1 MAALD
6 VLSSIFT
13 ATWGLFTGVEVPG
26 LGISFAEWFLAIILV
41 GIAVKVAGAGTSVF
55 PMKGRTMKNE
65 TFSIFIP
72 VSGSA
77 VVRPS
82 SCS

>member
-13 ATWGLFTGVEVPG
+13 AAWGLFTGVEVPG

-41 GIAVKVAGAGTSVF
+41 GIAVKVVVYVF
-55 PMKGRTMKNE
+55 GFGGSGGSGYRSGQSRNKRISNERKNDE
-65 TFSIFIP
+65 K
-72 VSGSA
+72 
-77 VVRPS
+77 
-82 SCS
+82 

>member
-26 LGISFAEWFLAIILV
+26 LGISFADWFLALV
-41 GIAVKVAGAGTSVF
+41 LIGVAVKAVSYAFGFGSGGTGYRSGQSRS
-55 PMKGRTMKNE
+55 KRISNERKNDE
-65 TFSIFIP
+65 K
-72 VSGSA
+72 
-77 VVRPS
+77 
-82 SCS
+82 

>member
-1 MAALD
+1 MMAALD

-41 GIAVKVAGAGTSVF
+41 GIAVKVAGYVF
-55 PMKGRTMKNE
+55 GFGGSSSSGYRSGQSRNKRISNERKNDE
-65 TFSIFIP
+65 K
-72 VSGSA
+72 
-77 VVRPS
+77 
-82 SCS
+82 